1 MNMTAQ
7 KILVVED
14 ENIVAM
20 DLRTTLT
27 RLGYE
32 VVDTVGTGPQ
42 AIEQVERREPDLVL
56 MDIQLRG
63 GMDGIEAAE
72 RIRHLDVPV
81 VYLTAFS
88 DDATL
93 RRARETEPFGYVL
106 KPFDDR
112 ELQIVIELGI
122 HRHRAQKE
130 HDQLLREQA
139 ARAAVEKEH
148 RWSRFLAHASEQLSK
163 SLDVQVTLDTI
174 ARLAIPDLADWAALH
189 VHEGQGFKLASLYH
203 AHRKEG
209 AVRELLHRYPLAP
222 DLPHA
227 YPHVMRTGQ
236 AELIPEFSEELL
248 ANIASDAEN
257 LRLLRMLM
265 LKSQICVPLIIRGE
279 SRAALTLAF
288 AESDRRYGPEDL
300 THAMELAARCAMA
313 MENAHLFH
321 QVQQAVG
328 LRDEFL
334 SVASHELRTPLST
347 IQLILQGLQRTA
359 HNLNSNELTPR
370 IERVLRQVS
379 RLAELVTKLLDV
391 TRIGAGQLQLDLE
404 EFDLVSLIREIVER
418 FAEPALSA
426 GSLLRIHS
434 PQLLI
439 VRADRSRLDQVVTNL
454 LSNALKF
461 GAGKPVDV
469 TLQGDASRFQLT
481 IRDHGIGIASEYL
494 SRIFNRFER
503 AVSTRHYGG
512 LGLGLYITRR
522 IVEAHHGTIQVDSA
536 PGAGAGFSISL
547 PIAAGPGPAAGA

>member
-1 MNMTAQ
+1 MSMPSQ

-63 GMDGIEAAE
+63 GMDGIEAAD

-148 RWSRFLAHASEQLSK
+148 RWSRFLANASERLSK

-189 VHEGQGFKLASLYH
+189 VHDQQGFKLASLYH
-203 AHRKEG
+203 AHGKEE
-209 AVRELLHRYPLAP
+209 AVRELLQRYPLSP

-248 ANIASDAEN
+248 ASLASDAEN

-288 AESDRRYGPEDL
+288 AESNRRYAPEDL
-300 THAMELAARCAMA
+300 THAMELASRCAMA

-321 QVQQAVG
+321 QAKQAVG

-334 SVASHELRTPLST
+334 SIASHELRTPLST
-347 IQLILQGLQRTA
+347 IQLILQGLERTA
-359 HNLNSNELTPR
+359 RKLDSNELISK
-370 IERVLRQVS
+370 IERMLRQVA
-379 RLAELVTKLLDV
+379 RLAELITKLLDV
-391 TRIGAGQLQLDLE
+391 TRIGAGQLQLDIE
-404 EFDLVSLIREIVER
+404 EFDLVPVVREIVER
-418 FAEPALSA
+418 FAEPALAA
-426 GSLLRIHS
+426 GSPLRIHS
-434 PQLLI
+434 PELLI

-454 LSNALKF
+454 LSNAIKF

-469 TLQGDASRFQLT
+469 TLQGEASCLQVT
-481 IRDHGIGIASEYL
+481 VRDHGIGIAPEYL
-494 SRIFNRFER
+494 LRIFNRFER

-522 IVEAHHGTIQVDSA
+522 IVEAHGGTVEVDSA
-536 PGAGAGFSISL
+536 PGAGAAFTINL
-547 PIAAGPGPAAGA
+547 PAGEGRAAGA

>member
-1 MNMTAQ
+1 MNAPAQ

-63 GMDGIEAAE
+63 AMDGIEAAD

-122 HRHRAQKE
+122 HRHRAQRE

-148 RWSRFLAHASEQLSK
+148 RWSRFLADASEQLSK

-189 VHEGQGFKLASLYH
+189 VQEEQGFKLASLYH
-203 AHRKEG
+203 AHGNEE

-236 AELIPEFSEELL
+236 AELIREFSEEVL
-248 ANIASDAEN
+248 ASIASDAEN
-257 LRLLRMLM
+257 LRLLRMLK
-265 LKSQICVPLIIRGE
+265 LKSQICVPLTIRGE

-288 AESDRRYGPEDL
+288 AETNRRYGPEDL
-300 THAMELAARCAMA
+300 THAKELATRCAMA
-313 MENAHLFH
+313 MENARLFH

-334 SVASHELRTPLST
+334 SIASHELRTPLST
-347 IQLILQGLQRTA
+347 IQLILQGLEGTA
-359 HNLNSNELTPR
+359 RKLNANELIPK
-370 IERVLRQVS
+370 IERVLRQVA

-391 TRIGAGQLQLDLE
+391 TRIGAGQLQLEIE
-404 EFDLVSLIREIVER
+404 EFDFVPVVREIVER

-426 GSLLRIHS
+426 GSPLRIHA
-434 PQLLI
+434 PQRLI

-454 LSNALKF
+454 LSNAIKF

-469 TLQGDASRFQLT
+469 TLQGDPSRLQLT
-481 IRDHGIGIASEYL
+481 VRDQGIGIAPEYSL
-494 SRIFNRFER
+494 RIFNRFER

-522 IVEAHHGTIQVDSA
+522 IVEAHGGTVRVDSA
-536 PGAGAGFSISL
+536 PGAGAAFTINL
-547 PIAAGPGPAAGA
+547 PAGAGRAAGA

>member
-1 MNMTAQ
+1 MNAPAQ

-27 RLGYE
+27 RLGSE

-42 AIEQVERREPDLVL
+42 AIEQVEQRQPDLVL

-63 GMDGIEAAE
+63 YMDGIEAAD

-93 RRARETEPFGYVL
+93 RRARDTEPFGYVL

-148 RWSRFLAHASEQLSK
+148 RWSRFLADASEQLSK

-174 ARLAIPDLADWAALH
+174 TRLAVPDLADWAALH
-189 VHEGQGFKLASLYH
+189 VREGHGFKLASLYH
-203 AHRKEG
+203 AHGNEG
-209 AVRELLHRYPLAP
+209 AVREMLHRYPLAP

-236 AELIPEFSEELL
+236 AELIPEFSEKVL
-248 ANIASDAEN
+248 ASIASDAEN
-257 LRLLRMLM
+257 LRLLQLLT

-288 AESDRRYGPEDL
+288 AESNRRYGPEDL
-300 THAMELAARCAMA
+300 THGMQLAARCAIA
-313 MENAHLFH
+313 MENAELFH
-321 QVQQAVG
+321 QAEQAVG

-347 IQLILQGLQRTA
+347 MQLVLQSLQRTA
-359 HNLNSNELTPR
+359 RKLDSDELIPK
-370 IERVLRQVS
+370 IERLLRQVS

-391 TRIGAGQLQLDLE
+391 TRIGAGQLHLDVE
-404 EFDLVSLIREIVER
+404 EFDLVPVVREIVER
-418 FAEPALSA
+418 FAEQALSA
-426 GSLLRIHS
+426 GASLRVHS
-434 PQLLI
+434 PTLLI
-439 VRADRSRLDQVVTNL
+439 GRADRSRFDQVVTNL
-454 LSNALKF
+454 LSNAIKF
-461 GAGKPVDV
+461 GGGKPVDI
-469 TLQGDASRFQLT
+469 TLQGDASRLQLT
-481 IRDHGIGIASEYL
+481 VRDHGIGIAPEYL
-494 SRIFNRFER
+494 ARIFNRFER
-503 AVSTRHYGG
+503 AVSSRHYGG

-522 IVEAHHGTIQVDSA
+522 IVEAHGGTVQVDSV
-536 PGAGAGFSISL
+536 PGAGAAFTINL
-547 PIAAGPGPAAGA
+547 PVGAGRAGGA

>member
-1 MNMTAQ
+1 MSMPSQ

-63 GMDGIEAAE
+63 GMDGIEAAD

-148 RWSRFLAHASEQLSK
+148 RWSRFLANASERLSK

-189 VHEGQGFKLASLYH
+189 VHDEQGFKLASLYH
-203 AHRKEG
+203 AHGKEE
-209 AVRELLHRYPLAP
+209 AVRELLHRYPLSP

-248 ANIASDAEN
+248 ASLASDAEN

-288 AESDRRYGPEDL
+288 AESNRRYAPEDL
-300 THAMELAARCAMA
+300 THAMELASRCAMA
-313 MENAHLFH
+313 MENAHLFR
-321 QVQQAVG
+321 QAKQAVG

-334 SVASHELRTPLST
+334 SIASHELRTPLST
-347 IQLILQGLQRTA
+347 IQLILQGLERTA
-359 HNLNSNELTPR
+359 RKLDSNELISK
-370 IERVLRQVS
+370 IERMLRQVA
-379 RLAELVTKLLDV
+379 RLAELITKLLDV
-391 TRIGAGQLQLDLE
+391 TRIGAGQLQLDIE
-404 EFDLVSLIREIVER
+404 EFDLVPVVREIVER

-426 GSLLRIHS
+426 GSPLRIHS
-434 PQLLI
+434 PELLI

-454 LSNALKF
+454 LSNAIKF

-469 TLQGDASRFQLT
+469 TLQGEASCLQVT
-481 IRDHGIGIASEYL
+481 VRDHGIGIAPEYL
-494 SRIFNRFER
+494 LRIFNRFER

-522 IVEAHHGTIQVDSA
+522 IVEAHGGTVEVDSA
-536 PGAGAGFSISL
+536 PGAGAAFTINL
-547 PIAAGPGPAAGA
+547 PAGEGRAAGA

>member
-1 MNMTAQ
+1 
-7 KILVVED
+7 LVVED

-63 GMDGIEAAE
+63 AMDGIEAAD

-122 HRHRAQKE
+122 HRHRAQRE
-130 HDQLLREQA
+130 HDQLLQEQA

-148 RWSRFLAHASEQLSK
+148 RWSRFLADASEQLSK

-189 VHEGQGFKLASLYH
+189 VHEHQGFKLASLYH
-203 AHRKEG
+203 AHGNEE
-209 AVRELLHRYPLAP
+209 AVREMLHRYPLSP

-227 YPHVMRTGQ
+227 YPHVIRTGQ
-236 AELIPEFSEELL
+236 AELIPEFSEEVL
-248 ANIASDAEN
+248 ASIASGAEN

-265 LKSQICVPLIIRGE
+265 LKSQICVPLTVRGE

-288 AESDRRYGPEDL
+288 AETNRRYGPEDL
-300 THAMELAARCAMA
+300 THAMELASRCAMA

-321 QVQQAVG
+321 QAQQAVG

-334 SVASHELRTPLST
+334 SIASHELRTPLST
-347 IQLILQGLQRTA
+347 IQLILQSLEGTA
-359 HNLNSNELTPR
+359 RKLNSNELIPK
-370 IERVLRQVS
+370 IQRVLRSVA

-391 TRIGAGQLQLDLE
+391 TRIGAGQLQLEIE
-404 EFDLVSLIREIVER
+404 ELDFVPVVREIVER
-418 FAEPALSA
+418 FAEPALAA
-426 GSLLRIHS
+426 GSLLRIHVPHS
-434 PQLLI
+434 LI

-454 LSNALKF
+454 LSNAIKF
-461 GAGKPVDV
+461 GDGKPIDV

-481 IRDHGIGIASEYL
+481 VRDQGIGIAPEYSL
-494 SRIFNRFER
+494 RIFNRFER

-522 IVEAHHGTIQVDSA
+522 IVEAHGGTVQVDSA
-536 PGAGAGFSISL
+536 PGAGAAFTINL
-547 PIAAGPGPAAGA
+547 PVGAGRAAGA

>member
-1 MNMTAQ
+1 MNTPAQ

-63 GMDGIEAAE
+63 GMDGIEAAD

-148 RWSRFLAHASEQLSK
+148 RWSRFLADASEQLSK

-189 VHEGQGFKLASLYH
+189 VHEQQGFKLASLHH
-203 AHRKEG
+203 AHGNEA
-209 AVRELLHRYPLAP
+209 AVRELLLRYPLP
-222 DLPHA
+222 SDLPLA
-227 YPHVMRTGQ
+227 YPNVMRTGDP
-236 AELIPEFSEELL
+236 ELIAEFSEEVL
-248 ANIASDAEN
+248 ASIASDAEN
-257 LRLLRMLM
+257 LRLLRKLT
-265 LKSQICVPLIIRGE
+265 LKSQICVPLVIRGE

-288 AESDRRYGPEDL
+288 AESNRRYGPEDL
-300 THAMELAARCAMA
+300 THAMELASRCAMA

-321 QVQQAVG
+321 QAQQAIG

-334 SVASHELRTPLST
+334 SIASHELRTPLSS
-347 IQLILQGLQRTA
+347 IQLILQSLESTA
-359 HNLNSNELTPR
+359 RKLSSNEFLSK
-370 IERVLRQVS
+370 IERVLRQVA

-391 TRIGAGQLQLDLE
+391 TRIGAGQLQLDVE
-404 EFDLVSLIREIVER
+404 EFDFVSLVKEIVER

-426 GSLLRIHS
+426 GSPLRIHS
-434 PQLLI
+434 PQVLI

-454 LSNALKF
+454 LSNAIKF
-461 GAGKPVDV
+461 GAGNPVDV
-469 TLQGDASRFQLT
+469 TLQGDESRVQLT
-481 IRDHGIGIASEYL
+481 VRDHGIGIASEYL
-494 SRIFNRFER
+494 LRIFNRFER

-522 IVEAHHGTIQVDSA
+522 IVEAHGGTVEVDSA
-536 PGAGAGFSISL
+536 PGAGAAFTISL
-547 PIAAGPGPAAGA
+547 LAGARRAAGA